1 MMKRSTKESVQ
12 DLLASKELYVSVSK
26 SPSVTKL
33 IWRIDPFTSGAENS
47 DLKRKGPEA
56 KYLQILSACL
66 TAVVLWGI
74 YWQVHNH
81 LIPQLRHLTFSVSA
95 HHDSFSQVA
104 QIRSSNLNALQG
116 DAAVADLLSSV
127 GVRSAAATKHLLEV
141 NEEQIPA
148 DVQQKA
154 QSGESSW
161 SRSLGPMLHR
171 KLLSDFI
178 HVSTN

>member
-33 IWRIDPFTSGAENS
+33 IWRIDPLSSGAENS
-47 DLKRKGPEA
+47 DLKRKAPEA

-81 LIPQLRHLTFSVSA
+81 LIPQLRQTFGVPA

-127 GVRSAAATKHLLEV
+127 GVRSAAATKHLLEI
-141 NEEQIPA
+141 NEEQIRA
-148 DVQQKA
+148 DDQPKA
-154 QSGESSW
+154 QSGETSW
-161 SRSLGPMLHR
+161 SGSLGPVLHR
-171 KLLSDFI
+171 KLLSELI